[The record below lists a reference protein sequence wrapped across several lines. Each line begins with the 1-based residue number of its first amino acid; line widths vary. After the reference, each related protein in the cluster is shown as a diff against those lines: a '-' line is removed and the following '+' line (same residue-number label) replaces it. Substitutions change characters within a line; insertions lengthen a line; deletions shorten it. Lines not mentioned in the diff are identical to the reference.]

1 MPRLRGEFWQ
11 YSAQK
16 TDDLRTKFG
25 EFIQRVRQKLHCDA
39 RLRGFYQVGE
49 RQKGRCEIGMLT
61 DTGSQ
66 RVERLRQA
74 VGAEIGLG
82 LEIER
87 GSLHGGTISAA
98 AVLDNC
104 GEGLPYVEVIMIRL
118 AFALALLSATPSHAQ
133 NLQRKVEAALAEAP
147 RGTRFGFV
155 VADDKGREIV
165 AVNPDG
171 RFMPA
176 SNTKIF
182 TTAAAYWMLPG
193 IDRPDATGGAAVR
206 MEGQDVVLQGNG
218 DARLSSTPDCMT
230 DCLSGLAD
238 AVAKRTRTVRNVI
251 GDDTALPDQRWSP
264 GMSWNNIPGWS
275 GTGVS
280 ALTLDHNELR
290 LKVSPGPA
298 GRQPVMEMLPY
309 YQIENR
315 AVTVA
320 SGPTTISYD
329 RDLNGKLLR
338 VTGQIAAT
346 APPRTL
352 RLGLDDPAH
361 YAAWRLKTL
370 LEARGVRVTG
380 QVTARHR
387 AMTAMD
393 DPVVRNGALPV
404 RAPVLPVLAKLT
416 PAPLTGDVATTNKT
430 SQNLHAELLLRRIGL
445 QTGSGSIADGQARV
459 AAMLTMAGVPRTA
472 YDFSDGSG
480 MSTYNRIAPRGTVTF
495 LGWAAA
501 QPWGGAW
508 RATLPVGGVDGTLTR
523 RFKGTALEGRLFAK
537 TGTLNATS
545 ALSGYLVAQSGR
557 TLRFSL
563 IANDI
568 PQDGDV
574 SRVMEAALLVVAQ
587 GS

>member
-1 MPRLRGEFWQ
+1 
-11 YSAQK
+11 
-16 TDDLRTKFG
+16 
-25 EFIQRVRQKLHCDA
+25 
-39 RLRGFYQVGE
+39 
-49 RQKGRCEIGMLT
+49 
-61 DTGSQ
+61 
-66 RVERLRQA
+66 
-74 VGAEIGLG
+74 
-82 LEIER
+82 
-87 GSLHGGTISAA
+87 
-98 AVLDNC
+98 
-104 GEGLPYVEVIMIRL
+104 MIRI
-118 AFALALLSATPSHAQ
+118 AFALALLFATPAVAQ
-133 NLQRKVEAALAEAP
+133 SLQRKAEAALAEAP

-155 VADDKGREIV
+155 VVDEKGREIV

-176 SNTKIF
+176 SNTKIV
-182 TTAAAYWMLPG
+182 TTAAAYWVLAG
-193 IDRPDATGGAAVR
+193 IDRPDTTGGAAVR
-206 MEGQDVVLQGNG
+206 LEGQDVVLQGNG

-230 DCLSGLAD
+230 DCLSVLAD
-238 AVAKRTRTVRNVI
+238 AVAKRTRSVRNVI

-264 GMSWNNIPGWS
+264 GMSWNNIPGGS

-280 ALTLDHNELR
+280 ALTLDDNEVR

-298 GRQPVMEMLPY
+298 GRQPVVEMLPY
-309 YQIENR
+309 YQVENR

-338 VTGQIAAT
+338 VSGQIAVT

-380 QVTARHR
+380 QVTVRHR
-387 AMTAMD
+387 ALTPQD
-393 DPVVRNGALPV
+393 DPAVRGNALPV
-404 RAPVLPVLAKLT
+404 RGQTLPVLARLT
-416 PAPLTGDVATTNKT
+416 PPPLAGDVATTNKT
-430 SQNLHAELLLRRIGL
+430 SQNLHAELLLRRIAL
-445 QTGSGSIADGQARV
+445 QTGSGSIADGQVRID
-459 AAMLTMAGVPRTA
+459 AMLSGAGLPRTA

-480 MSTYNRIAPRGTVTF
+480 MSTYNRIAPRGMVT
-495 LGWAAA
+495 LLRWIAA

-508 RATLPVGGVDGTLTR
+508 RATLPIGGVDGTLAR
-523 RFKGTALEGRLFAK
+523 RFKGTALEGRVFAK
-537 TGTLNATS
+537 TGTLNGTS
-545 ALSGYLVAQSGR
+545 ALSGYLVARSGR
-557 TLRFSL
+557 TLSFSL

-574 SRVMEAALLVVAQ
+574 SRVMEAALLTVAE